1 MDLHQ
6 RYSYVTKSDY
16 DSVAGPDWPLFDE
29 FVFHRAVPDFVYK
42 EVDSML
48 ARPSKFDHS
57 AFCVLPFYGV
67 EYPQN
72 TACCLMPHGTNRHS
86 VQTEMLDNIRPKAC
100 NKCWQ
105 LEDAGYKSDRHIK
118 NETLE
123 FLFQRSLV
131 DILDDCQQKKT
142 DIVHYKIDTN
152 NVCNAAC
159 MTCSSHF
166 SSTWAKIE
174 RKNGIIP
181 KPIRQLKARHVDPKI
196 NYKTAKAIIF
206 RGGEPFL
213 SDTNFYILE
222 QLLAN
227 NNDHCFVSFVTNG
240 SSDLSVRQKNILA
253 QFSNVNFCCSIDG
266 IGSVFDYLRYPLHFE
281 NVQDNIKIWQDLGI
295 AVSANFTVSNLN
307 LLYYAETVE
316 WFEKNKINFALN
328 PVYNPSYFAITSL
341 PKSVKQK
348 ILQLNPSIPFDIVNS
363 HNQNDDKN
371 FEQFKKEVQKQDKW
385 KKTQLREYLPA
396 LADLVDL

>member
-1 MDLHQ
+1 MNYPQ
-6 RYSYVTKSDY
+6 RYSHVTKSDY
-16 DSVAGPDWPLFDE
+16 DAVAGPDWPLFE
-29 FVFHRAVPDFVYK
+29 HFVTHQSVPDFVYQ

-48 ARPSKFDHS
+48 SKPRQFDHA

-67 EYPQN
+67 EYPEN
-72 TACCLMPHGTNRHS
+72 TACCLMPRGTDRLS
-86 VQTEMLDNIRPKAC
+86 VQTDMLNNVRPKAC

-105 LEDAGYKSDRHIK
+105 LEDAGFKSDRQIK

-123 FLFQRSLV
+123 FLFQRTLF
-131 DILDDCQQKKT
+131 DLLDDCQQAKSH
-142 DIVHYKIDTN
+142 IVHYKIDTN

-159 MTCSSHF
+159 ITCNSNC

-174 RKNGIIP
+174 RKNGVTP
-181 KPIRQLKARHVDPKI
+181 RPIRQLKSQHVDAKI
-196 NYKTAKAIIF
+196 DYKTAKSVTF

-227 NNDHCFVSFVTNG
+227 NNDQCFVSFVTNG
-240 SSDLSVRQKNILA
+240 SSDLSARQKKILA

-266 IGSVFDYLRYPLHFE
+266 TGSVFDYLRYPLHFE
-281 NVQDNIKIWQDLGI
+281 TVQHNIKIWRDLGI
-295 AVSANFTVSNLN
+295 TVSANFTVSNLN
-307 LLYYAETVE
+307 LLYYTETVQ
-316 WFEKNKINFALN
+316 WFENNQIQYALN
-328 PVYNPSYFAITSL
+328 PVYYPSYFSITAL

-348 ILQLNPSIPFDIVNS
+348 IMKLNPNIPFDIVNS
-363 HNQNDDKN
+363 HEQKDDIN
-371 FEQFKKEVQKQDKW
+371 FEQFKKEIKKQDKW
-385 KKTQLREYLPA
+385 KMIQLRQYLPA